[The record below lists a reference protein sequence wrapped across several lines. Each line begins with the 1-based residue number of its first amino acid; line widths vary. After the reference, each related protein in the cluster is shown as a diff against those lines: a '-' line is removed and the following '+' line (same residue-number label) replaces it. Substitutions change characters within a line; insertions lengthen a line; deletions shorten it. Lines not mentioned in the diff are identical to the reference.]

1 MSVTSK
7 KRDDMLIPLQKT
19 TFIKSVAKL
28 IQLPEDEGSEVAF
41 AGRSNAGKSTALN
54 AITGVK
60 NLARTSK
67 TPGRTQLI
75 NLFKITGQ
83 IRLVDLPGYGFA
95 KVPLEMKKAWNKL
108 LSDYLQNRES
118 LKGLCLVMDARHP
131 LTEFDIHMLEWALS
145 ANLPTHI
152 LLSKSD
158 KLTNSEKKQL
168 LTFMKESI
176 IDPAE
181 LITFQLFSAL
191 KNEGIVEARKKI
203 ISLLSS

>member
-1 MSVTSK
+1 
-7 KRDDMLIPLQKT
+7 MLVPFQKT

-28 IQLPEDEGSEVAF
+28 IQLPADEGIEIAF

-54 AITGVK
+54 VITGVK
-60 NLARTSK
+60 NLARVSK

-75 NLFKITGQ
+75 NLFKLTETA
-83 IRLVDLPGYGFA
+83 RLVDLPGYGYA
-95 KVPLEMKKAWNKL
+95 KVPLEMKRDWDKL
-108 LSDYLQNRES
+108 LSQYLQNRES
-118 LKGLCLVMDARHP
+118 LQGLCLVMDSRHP
-131 LTEFDIHMLEWALS
+131 LKEFDIHILEWALS

-158 KLTNSEKKQL
+158 KLNKAEKTAVLQFIKDNIDNSG
-168 LTFMKESI
+168 
-176 IDPAE
+176 

-203 ISLLSS
+203 CTWIA

>member
-1 MSVTSK
+1 
-7 KRDDMLIPLQKT
+7 MLIPLQKT

-28 IQLPEDEGSEVAF
+28 IQLPNDEGSEVAF

-54 AITGVK
+54 TITGIK

-75 NLFKITGQ
+75 NLFKVTDTT
-83 IRLVDLPGYGFA
+83 RLVDLPGYGFA
-95 KVPLEMKKAWNKL
+95 KVSLEIKKAWDKL
-108 LSDYLQNRES
+108 LNDYLQNRKS
-118 LKGLCLVMDARHP
+118 LRGLCLVMDSRHP
-131 LTEFDIHMLEWALS
+131 LKDFDVHILEWAVA

-158 KLTNSEKKQL
+158 KLTKTEKNKL
-168 LTFMKESI
+168 LKLMEESI
-176 IDPAE
+176 LDMSG
-181 LITFQLFSAL
+181 LITYQLFSAL
-191 KNEGIVEARKKI
+191 KNEGIIEARKKI